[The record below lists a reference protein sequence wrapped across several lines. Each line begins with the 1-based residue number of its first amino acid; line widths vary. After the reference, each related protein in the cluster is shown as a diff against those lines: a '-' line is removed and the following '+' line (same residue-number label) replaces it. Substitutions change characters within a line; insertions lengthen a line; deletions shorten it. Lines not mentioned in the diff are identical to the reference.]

1 MSDDSKQTSAGDA
14 LQTLRALGTLD
25 GDDTLSILKTGIKDG
40 PRGLV
45 ARGLSVIQRWNE
57 KRFGPAL
64 LDEIEEMRSAGKIR
78 DDFNQ
83 TDAGASSL
91 REFLEMIGGKPDE
104 GRFRAFCALFMSA
117 NAPDA
122 DSKEAILDVEL
133 MNILGG
139 LSGAEMHLL
148 LVFLK
153 TPSYKVEGGRDFIGS
168 LSKELGHNSRALV
181 ERNVKTLLEANLVDR
196 TTWANLGGTVG
207 QDKRILTDLG
217 MALRARIEKYNR
229 FKDRPRDESSQE

>member
-1 MSDDSKQTSAGDA
+1 V
-14 LQTLRALGTLD
+14 LRTLD

-40 PRGLV
+40 PYGLV

-57 KRFGPAL
+57 KRFIPAL

-104 GRFRAFCALFMSA
+104 ERFRAFCALFMSA

-133 MNILGG
+133 MSILRS

-148 LVFLK
+148 SVFLK
-153 TPSYKVEGGRDFIGS
+153 TPSFKVEGGRDYIGS
-168 LSKELGHNSRALV
+168 LSKELGHDSRALV
-181 ERNVKTLLEANLVDR
+181 ERNVKALLEANLVESN
-196 TTWANLGGTVG
+196 TWENLGGTVG
-207 QDKRILTDLG
+207 QVKQILTDLG
-217 MALRARIEKYNR
+217 MALRTRTEKYNK
-229 FKDRPRDESSQE
+229 FKARPSGGVSQEK